1 MMTLKYLA
9 AAGLLAAA
17 AAAVAAEGSP
27 VISEQAGAKNS
38 TVTADVEV
46 QAPAPAL
53 KQKTA
58 LSPEEWQR
66 VLASM
71 PKSEVMNGFAVHS
84 KQFCASCHGKEGI
97 ADTPNWPDVAG
108 QPYAVT
114 VKALLDYRDG
124 RRKGTPAS
132 DLMSLQPPSLPIS
145 RLPTWRRSTN
155 TSRDVTP
162 RKRRRPHPHRNLSIP
177 ATPHVTAPRALLVTA
192 LMPAAT
198 TTDWCRCFTA
208 SRQRFLPPHSRTTAR
223 EQDSL
228 TCSAKCA
235 SLVASSR
242 TPKSSNWPTG
252 TPLSRDASVRK
263 KSREKG
269 SRNRSKER
277 T

>member
-1 MMTLKYLA
+1 MKTLKYLA

-38 TVTADVEV
+38 TVTADVTV
-46 QAPAPAL
+46 QAPAPAV

-66 VLASM
+66 VLAAM
-71 PKSEVMNGFAVHS
+71 PKAEVINGFAVHS

-132 DLMSLQPPSLPIS
+132 DLMSAAAAKLTDQQIADVAALYEYLPG
-145 RLPTWRRSTN
+145 RNAKKAAPT
-155 TSRDVTP
+155 TP
-162 RKRRRPHPHRNLSIP
+162 
-177 ATPHVTAPRALLVTA
+177 APELVNSG
-192 LMPAAT
+192 
-198 TTDWCRCFTA
+198 DA
-208 SRQRFLPPHSRTTAR
+208 SRYITPCAACHGIDARGNNNGLVPVLHGQQATVLAAALKDYRSGARQSDMLGEMRAFSRKLTDAEI
-223 EQDSL
+223 EQL
-228 TCSAKCA
+228 A
-235 SLVASSR
+235 
-242 TPKSSNWPTG
+242 NWYAAQPG
-252 TPLSRDASVRK
+252 RVGQEEK
-263 KSREKG
+263 KGEG
-269 SRNRSKER
+269 EP
-277 T
+277 